1 MIKVRSKTLFV
12 PAEEQSIGASGEAD
26 STVREFHIDR
36 VSGDGVDLANLLFK
50 LNIRYAG
57 VRDIDRSDLEKVVTD
72 NEIILRW
79 LISSVT
85 MSHAGTAFI
94 QLDAFDNTGSCRWKS
109 YPCAVYI
116 EKSLGNAEIPSNTLS
131 ELEQLEKKFAKVGE
145 GESSRVEAEKK
156 RVIAEEK
163 REEAEARRNTSLSNI
178 VAEEEKIVALSNE
191 TKGYRDSVASD
202 KASVEAVKANV
213 QELKADTE
221 NIKTSTLSA
230 VETAKTEINRDVATA
245 KNEIK
250 DRVSLAVAGLR
261 DILFVARTDLGGMVS
276 DVTQIKDEIS
286 TLTSEVNTV
295 KEEAINAKN
304 EAVTA
309 KNGASTVKEEIT
321 AIKVEI
327 SASAEKAKQNADKA
341 ESSANTAKTAETNA
355 EAFKTEAGKSAEKAK
370 ESETKTLEALKK
382 AQEGGKVAGV
392 TSDEMYN
399 YVDTAVGKIKS
410 GITEAEAIALVGSE
424 LKKKEMPQT
433 NYKELAKE
441 TVSSGSGIL
450 KSFGKTTLVDG
461 ETLSKALNGVAEGAK
476 ERYVDIEALRNTIGS
491 LIAPHVV
498 QMIDYEKMVDL
509 GSILVDKLV
518 EKFDS
523 DEMEDVFPYGKLAT
537 TNVLNALYFALKKA
551 AVSPLKE
558 YKTHMDKYLEKY
570 RRKQGTPY
578 RDIADLY
585 DMQGASTVDVVKE
598 INKRIREDNYGD
610 IRLGDYINVKLKW
623 VDKPMKFVAVGIDFY
638 KGIKA
643 YPDSE
648 NPQKMVVEKVPLK
661 HIDFVCIDTDLTLG
675 LQSEEAKPSSAFTN
689 RETRCFVSALVCK
702 SLIKGLREDNLDFF
716 NELAYKP
723 CVDWPKSF
731 SLGDKPYTFMTHLPL
746 WVPTP
751 EEVTGKYMT
760 FKNDGNIS
768 IDSSKMALQYPYF
781 AEHPEAFDDGY
792 HKGAK
797 PKIFSLSYD
806 EKVAVHI
813 INGYFIGMPATKVF
827 ENVKGSDQIYIPLGF
842 RLDGKQSNG
851 SIIPPA

>member
-12 PAEEQSIGASGEAD
+12 PAEEQSIGASGEAE

-57 VRDIDRSDLEKVVTD
+57 VRDIDRSDLEKVITD
-72 NEIILRW
+72 DEIILRW

-116 EKSLGNAEIPSNTLS
+116 EKSLGNAEVSSNTLS

-145 GESSRVEAEKK
+145 GESARVEAEKK

-163 REEAEARRNTSLSNI
+163 REEAEGKRNTSLASI
-178 VAEEEKIVALSNE
+178 VAEEEKIVALSKE

-230 VETAKTEINRDVATA
+230 VETVKTEINRDVATA
-245 KNEIK
+245 KNEIN

-355 EAFKTEAGKSAEKAK
+355 EAFKTEAGKSADKAK
-370 ESETKTLEALKK
+370 ESETKTLEALAK

-392 TSDEMYN
+392 TSDEMHS
-399 YVDTAVGKIKS
+399 YVDNAVSNIHS
-410 GITEAEAIALVGSE
+410 GLTESE
-424 LKKKEMPQT
+424 
-433 NYKELAKE
+433 
-441 TVSSGSGIL
+441 V
-450 KSFGKTTLVDG
+450 VDISKRTINSEEIG
-461 ETLSKALNGVAEGAK
+461 DSEIDKDTLSQ
-476 ERYVDIEALRNTIGS
+476 DIINRKLRE
-491 LIAPHVV
+491 V
-498 QMIDYEKMVDL
+498 
-509 GSILVDKLV
+509 SI
-518 EKFDS
+518 
-523 DEMEDVFPYGKLAT
+523 PTGRLAT
-537 TNVLNALYFALKKA
+537 TSVLNTVLNAIHRPIAGCAHALDIINRRGGWNLKFITGEISDGSSVTETLQLLQASLVNDDYGLIKA
-551 AVSPLKE
+551 
-558 YKTHMDKYLEKY
+558 
-570 RRKQGTPY
+570 
-578 RDIADLY
+578 
-585 DMQGASTVDVVKE
+585 
-598 INKRIREDNYGD
+598 
-610 IRLGDYINVKLKW
+610 GDYIDIPTTIPGTKKMRFYVMAIDMDESKNS
-623 VDKPMKFVAVGIDFY
+623 IDFISFDYPETMAMTEEEIKNFGDPNSEKIIKLVNNKIKGDINLKELNSLVERGIISEKNRFYTGMNLQSGIHFWTIDEGEILGIEGFILGAMGRYDVVSHPCERLELFKTQRY
-638 KGIKA
+638 KRMMKRRKYITCSYGTKRIGVLNEYGYHMSLSVGAAFTKD
-643 YPDSE
+643 P
-648 NPQKMVVEKVPLK
+648 
-661 HIDFVCIDTDLTLG
+661 TLG
-675 LQSEEAKPSSAFTN
+675 PLIPV
-689 RETRCFVSALVCK
+689 CFR
-702 SLIKGLREDNLDFF
+702 ITE
-716 NELAYKP
+716 
-723 CVDWPKSF
+723 
-731 SLGDKPYTFMTHLPL
+731 GD
-746 WVPTP
+746 
-751 EEVTGKYMT
+751 
-760 FKNDGNIS
+760 
-768 IDSSKMALQYPYF
+768 
-781 AEHPEAFDDGY
+781 
-792 HKGAK
+792 
-797 PKIFSLSYD
+797 
-806 EKVAVHI
+806 
-813 INGYFIGMPATKVF
+813 
-827 ENVKGSDQIYIPLGF
+827 
-842 RLDGKQSNG
+842 
-851 SIIPPA
+851 

>member
-1 MIKVRSKTLFV
+1 MIKVRSKTLFI
-12 PAEEQSIGASGEAD
+12 PAEEQSIGAVGEAD

-57 VRDIDRSDLEKVVTD
+57 VREIDRSDLEKIVTD
-72 NEIILRW
+72 NAIILRW

-85 MSHAGTAFI
+85 LRNAGTAFL
-94 QLDAFDNTGSCRWKS
+94 QLDAFDETGSCRWKS
-109 YPCAVYI
+109 YPGAVYI

-163 REEAEARRNTSLSNI
+163 RVTAEGKREEAEARRNTSLSNI
-178 VAEEEKIVALSNE
+178 VAEEEKIIALSKE

-230 VETAKTEINRDVATA
+230 VETVKTEINRDMATA
-245 KNEIK
+245 KNKLNDTIA
-250 DRVSLAVAGLR
+250 LAVTELHNT
-261 DILFVARTDLGGMVS
+261 LFVARNDLGGMVS
-276 DVTQIKDEIS
+276 EGTEIKGEIN
-286 TLTSEVNTV
+286 TLKSEVNTV

-341 ESSANTAKTAETNA
+341 ESSANMAKTAETNA

-370 ESETKTLEALKK
+370 ESETKTLEALAK

-392 TSDEMYN
+392 TTEEMHS
-399 YVDTAVGKIKS
+399 YVDTAVGKVKS
-410 GITEAEAIALVGSE
+410 GITEAEAIAVVGSE
-424 LKKKEMPQT
+424 LKKKEVPE
-433 NYKELAKE
+433 NDYKDLAMELITAGTSTIE
-441 TVSSGSGIL
+441 NL
-450 KSFGKTTLVDG
+450 ERTTLVDG
-461 ETLSKALNGVAEGAK
+461 ETLSKALSGVAKGVRAK
-476 ERYVDIEALRNTIGS
+476 FVDINALINEIGS

-498 QMIDYEKMVDL
+498 QMIDDKKMVEPND
-509 GSILVDKLV
+509 IVEKLV
-518 EKFDS
+518 EKFNF
-523 DEMEDVFPYGKLAT
+523 DEKGDVFPYGKLAT
-537 TNVLNALYFALKKA
+537 TGGLNALHSALKKA
-551 AVSPLKE
+551 VVSPLKE
-558 YKTHMDKYLEKY
+558 Q

-806 EKVAVHI
+806 EKVTVHI

>member
-1 MIKVRSKTLFV
+1 MIKVRSKTLFI
-12 PAEEQSIGASGEAD
+12 PAEEQSIGAVGEAD

-57 VRDIDRSDLEKVVTD
+57 VREIDRSDLEKVVTD
-72 NEIILRW
+72 NAIILRW

-85 MSHAGTAFI
+85 LRNAGTAFL
-94 QLDAFDNTGSCRWKS
+94 QLDAFDETGSCRWKS
-109 YPCAVYI
+109 YPGAVYI
-116 EKSLGNAEIPSNTLS
+116 EKSIGTEDIPKSSLS
-131 ELEQLEKKFAKVGE
+131 ELEQLEKRFTQIGDGE
-145 GESSRVEAEKK
+145 KARVEAEKK
-156 RVIAEEK
+156 RVSAEEK
-163 REEAEARRNTSLSNI
+163 REEAEKKRNTSLANI
-178 VAEEEKIVALSNE
+178 IAEEEKIKALSTE
-191 TKGYRDSVASD
+191 TKGYRDSVKTD
-202 KASVEAVKANV
+202 KDAITADKQAITAIKNEAVSARETAQQHASAAEASKNNTITEGAKIKEAV
-213 QELKADTE
+213 ITLKNEAS
-221 NIKTSTLSA
+221 I
-230 VETAKTEINRDVATA
+230 AKTEAVNA
-245 KNEIK
+245 KNE
-250 DRVSLAVAGLR
+250 
-261 DILFVARTDLGGMVS
+261 
-276 DVTQIKDEIS
+276 
-286 TLTSEVNTV
+286 VN
-295 KEEAINAKN
+295 NAKN
-304 EAVTA
+304 EANNA
-309 KNGASTVKEEIT
+309 KEVAKS
-321 AIKVEI
+321 IKSDLLTLKNEANTIKGEVQALKNETESRI
-327 SASAEKAKQNADKA
+327 QSAESNIQNQVMNATSYAGMA
-341 ESSANTAKTAETNA
+341 EMASQQAEGY
-355 EAFKTEAGKSAEKAK
+355 KMEAGVSAEKAK

-382 AQEGGKVAGV
+382 AQESGAASGIS
-392 TSDEMYN
+392 TEEMKS
-399 YVDTAVGKIKS
+399 YVDNAVSNVHSGLSEEEVQAKIDSNKINNNPTLTPES
-410 GITEAEAIALVGSE
+410 VAFNLGNPDGFPIAFGIDQLATGRSLAI
-424 LKKKEMPQT
+424 
-433 NYKELAKE
+433 
-441 TVSSGSGIL
+441 
-450 KSFGKTTLVDG
+450 F
-461 ETLSKALNGVAEGAK
+461 LNGIKKRNK
-476 ERYVDIEALRNTIGS
+476 EINS
-491 LIAPHVV
+491 
-498 QMIDYEKMVDL
+498 K
-509 GSILVDKLV
+509 
-518 EKFDS
+518 
-523 DEMEDVFPYGKLAT
+523 
-537 TNVLNALYFALKKA
+537 
-551 AVSPLKE
+551 
-558 YKTHMDKYLEKY
+558 
-570 RRKQGTPY
+570 PY
-578 RDIADLY
+578 RNIADLY
-585 DMQGASTVDVVKE
+585 QIYPNNTVNVLKE

-842 RLDGKQSNG
+842 RLDGKQSNR

>member
-1 MIKVRSKTLFV
+1 MIKVRSKTLFI
-12 PAEEQSIGASGEAD
+12 PAEEQSIGAVGEAD

-57 VRDIDRSDLEKVVTD
+57 VREIDRSDLEKVVTD
-72 NEIILRW
+72 NAIILRW

-85 MSHAGTAFI
+85 LRNAGTAFL
-94 QLDAFDNTGSCRWKS
+94 QLDAFDETGSCRWKS
-109 YPCAVYI
+109 YPGAVYI

-163 REEAEARRNTSLSNI
+163 REEAEGKRNTSLASI
-178 VAEEEKIVALSNE
+178 VAEEEKIKALSTE
-191 TKGYRDSVASD
+191 TKGYRDSVKTD
-202 KASVEAVKANV
+202 KDAITADKQAITAIKNEAVSARETAQQHASAAEASKNNTITEGVKIKEAVINLKNEAN
-213 QELKADTE
+213 
-221 NIKTSTLSA
+221 
-230 VETAKTEINRDVATA
+230 TAKTD
-245 KNEIK
+245 
-250 DRVSLAVAGLR
+250 AV
-261 DILFVARTDLGGMVS
+261 
-276 DVTQIKDEIS
+276 
-286 TLTSEVNTV
+286 
-295 KEEAINAKN
+295 NAKN
-304 EAVTA
+304 EAVSA
-309 KNGASTVKEEIT
+309 KNGANT
-321 AIKVEI
+321 IKGEVLALKNEANTI
-327 SASAEKAKQNADKA
+327 KGEVQALKNETESRIQSAESNIQNQVMNATSYAGMA
-341 ESSANTAKTAETNA
+341 ERSSQQAEGY
-355 EAFKTEAGKSAEKAK
+355 KMEAGVSAEKAK

-382 AQEGGKVAGV
+382 AQESGAASGIS
-392 TSDEMYN
+392 TEEMKS
-399 YVDTAVGKIKS
+399 YVDNAVSNVHSGLSEEEVQAKIDSNKITNNS
-410 GITEAEAIALVGSE
+410 TLTPESVAFNLGNPDGFPITFGIDQLATGRSLAI
-424 LKKKEMPQT
+424 
-433 NYKELAKE
+433 
-441 TVSSGSGIL
+441 
-450 KSFGKTTLVDG
+450 F
-461 ETLSKALNGVAEGAK
+461 LNGIKKRNK
-476 ERYVDIEALRNTIGS
+476 EINS
-491 LIAPHVV
+491 
-498 QMIDYEKMVDL
+498 K
-509 GSILVDKLV
+509 
-518 EKFDS
+518 
-523 DEMEDVFPYGKLAT
+523 
-537 TNVLNALYFALKKA
+537 
-551 AVSPLKE
+551 
-558 YKTHMDKYLEKY
+558 
-570 RRKQGTPY
+570 PY
-578 RDIADLY
+578 RNIADLY
-585 DMQGASTVDVVKE
+585 QIYPNNTVNVLKE

-731 SLGDKPYTFMTHLPL
+731 VTHLPL

-781 AEHPEAFDDGY
+781 AEHPEAFDDGF